1 MARGGVRIPILAEFD
16 PAGIK
21 KAEQSLGDIA
31 KTAAA
36 AFATT
41 KIVEFGR
48 EAINAAADMG
58 ETISKAGVLF
68 GDAVGQVEAFA
79 EGAAA
84 SLGQS
89 KQEALD
95 AAATFATF
103 GKAAGLT
110 GNELANF
117 STELTALASDIG
129 SFQNADPSEVVQALG
144 AALRGEAEPMRRFG
158 VLLDDATMRQK
169 ALELGIIDTVKNALT
184 PQQKILAAQALIFE
198 QTGDAQGDFARTSD
212 SLANQQRIL
221 AAEMKNVQAELGQ
234 ALLPVMK
241 QLAGIALDVLGAFQS
256 LPEPMQKLAGVTAIA
271 GGAFLSA
278 SKTLQGLGMAAGKA
292 NKALGA
298 IGLLIGGAVA
308 VYGLYNSAKKQSEQ
322 ITNDLADALQA
333 EADGHANAVRETL
346 ASTLSAEKYQKII
359 EATGVSATELANAIT
374 GQSAPAI
381 DDLRQRFEAINDPLV
396 STSIVTAR
404 LREEFGDQFVQVRN
418 LLLEVDK
425 LSASYDAA
433 AEQVNINKRVTE
445 ELTAVDADLQKQIEA
460 STQEAFMFGDGIE
473 AVTVAMDEQA
483 KATAEATAA
492 LSELMT
498 QTIAMFNEELALENQ
513 IAKTEDTIR
522 EYALGIADGTLKGRD
537 LEAAMRDV
545 RSEALKQADA
555 AVQAAQAQAE
565 LAGETLNASAQQR
578 IMVTELAKIADAL
591 DPSDP
596 LRSQLVAYIRE
607 LGMIPEV
614 RETVIRT
621 IREEIVQQSIVQ
633 AQQFSPAAIAAAS
646 RTPRVSRNIG
656 GPVPGIINASTPIM
670 AHGGEYVLSADVVD
684 AIKRGAPSRGL
695 GRGGAAGG
703 GAVIINVAGSVVSE
717 RDLVESVRR
726 GLLQSQRNGRQLV
739 L

>member
-21 KAEQSLGDIA
+21 KAEQSLGEIA

-48 EAINAAADMG
+48 AAVDAAADMG
-58 ETISKAGVLF
+58 ETLSKAGVLF

-129 SFQNADPSEVVQALG
+129 SFQNADPSEVVEALG

-169 ALELGIIDTVKNALT
+169 ALEMGIIDTVKNALT

-234 ALLPVMK
+234 ALLPLMK
-241 QLAGIALDVLGAFQS
+241 QLAGIALDVLGAFQQ
-256 LPEPMQKLAGVTAIA
+256 LPQPMQQVAGVTAIA

-278 SKTLQGLGMAAGKA
+278 SKTLQGLGLAAGKA

-308 VYGLYNSAKKQSEQ
+308 IYGLYSDKKNEAKQATEDF
-322 ITNDLADALQA
+322 TAALQA
-333 EADGHANAVRETL
+333 EADGQEDATTAALAAKLSDETL
-346 ASTLSAEKYQKII
+346 QETMQQLGFTTSELAAVIRGESNPAFDALADRLSTIDLKGQSADTVQLLLKKAFGDNAAAVKYLIPEILHLEASFASASEEADRLQAI
-359 EATGVSATELANAIT
+359 ERELANTNDALGST
-374 GQSAPAI
+374 LADSQA
-381 DDLRQRFEAINDPLV
+381 EA
-396 STSIVTAR
+396 
-404 LREEFGDQFVQVRN
+404 
-418 LLLEVDK
+418 
-425 LSASYDAA
+425 Y
-433 AEQVNINKRVTE
+433 
-445 ELTAVDADLQKQIEA
+445 
-460 STQEAFMFGDGIE
+460 MFGDAITE
-473 AVTVAMDEQA
+473 VTEGLQA
-483 KATAEATAA
+483 QTEATKEAEDA
-492 LSELMT
+492 LTDLLN
-498 QTIAMFNEELALENQ
+498 QTLSMFNADLAYEEQL
-513 IAKTEDTIR
+513 IKTEEAIR
-522 EYALGIADGTLKGRD
+522 DYALGMAEGSLTGRD
-537 LEAAMRDV
+537 LEESMRDV
-545 RSEALKQADA
+545 RSEALQQAEA
-555 AVQAAQAQAE
+555 ALKAAEAQAE
-565 LAGETLNASAQQR
+565 LDGKTLSAAEQQG
-578 IMVTELAKIADAL
+578 ILMAELQKVADAL
-591 DPSDP
+591 DPASP
-596 LRSQLVAYIRE
+596 LRSELMAYIFE
-607 LGMIPEV
+607 LGSIPASK
-614 RETVIRT
+614 ETVITTR
-621 IREEIVQQSIVQ
+621 RQEIIAQSIIE
-633 AQQFSPAAIAAAS
+633 ATQFSPGAIAAAS
-646 RTPRVSRNIG
+646 RPRQSRNVG
-656 GPVPGIINASTPIM
+656 GPVPGIDGMSTPIM
-670 AHGGEYVLSADVVD
+670 AHGGEFVLSADVVD
-684 AIKRGAPSRGL
+684 AIKRGASTRGL
-695 GRGGAAGG
+695 GRGGT
-703 GAVIINVAGSVVSE
+703 GAVGNVINITVTSADPQAVVDAIRKYNRNSGPAPIKVA
-717 RDLVESVRR
+717 
-726 GLLQSQRNGRQLV
+726 
-739 L
+739 

>member
-110 GNELANF
+110 GNELATF

-234 ALLPVMK
+234 ALLPIMK

-256 LPEPMQKLAGVTAIA
+256 LPAPMQKLAGVTAIA

-322 ITNDLADALQA
+322 VTNDLADALQA

-359 EATGVSATELANAIT
+359 EATGVSAAELANAIT

-381 DDLRQRFEAINDPLV
+381 DDLRKRFDAVNNSAIAADVNN
-396 STSIVTAR
+396 R
-404 LREEFGDQFVQVRN
+404 NLRKEFGDQFIQVRN

-425 LSASYDAA
+425 LSGSYNAA

-460 STQEAFMFGDGIE
+460 STQEAFMFGEGIE
-473 AVTVAMDEQA
+473 AVTTAMDEQA
-483 KATAEATAA
+483 AATAEATAA

-513 IAKTEDTIR
+513 IAKTDDTIR

-565 LAGETLNASAQQR
+565 LAGKTLSASDQQR
-578 IMVTELAKIADAL
+578 IMVESLASVANAL

-607 LGMIPEV
+607 LGMIPSV

-621 IREEIVQQSIVQ
+621 IRQEIIQQSIIE
-633 AQQFSPAAIAAAS
+633 AQQFSPPAIAAAS

-656 GPVPGIINASTPIM
+656 GPVPGIVNTSMPIM